1 MPETC
6 QHCGRVLSPGEPA
19 FLTDNQ
25 TRVVCRPCLE
35 TTERN
40 VIIRSELAYYGVT
53 NDDAS
58 RKRAELSASLG
69 RKPNR
74 IEVIQALYDDLLV
87 HADPRQ
93 RSSMYIG
100 LAVEYHIAGLN
111 PFAMKEEVAR
121 IRLADCRTGYVRI
134 LSTKGCEACR
144 ALDGQVLTVDEALEQ
159 MPIPCRDCTY
169 GISDTEPFGWCRC
182 MYVSVRKP
190 KR

>member
-6 QHCGRVLSPGEPA
+6 QHCGRLLSSGEPA

-35 TTERN
+35 TTERP
-40 VIIRSELAYYGVT
+40 VIVRPELAHYGVT

-58 RKRAELSASLG
+58 RKRAELSATLG

-74 IEVIQALYDDLLV
+74 IEVIHALYDDLL
-87 HADPRQ
+87 ADADAQ
-93 RSSMYIG
+93 RRKMLYIG
-100 LAVEYHIAGLN
+100 LAVEYHVAGLD
-111 PFAMKEEVAR
+111 PFPIKREVAR
-121 IRLADCRTGYVRI
+121 STLVGLHSDYVRI
-134 LSTKGCEACR
+134 LSSKGCEACR
-144 ALDGQVLTVDEALEQ
+144 ALDGRVMTVDEALKQ

-169 GISDTEPFGWCRC
+169 GVSETEPFGWCRC
-182 MYVSVRKP
+182 MFIAARKP

>member
-6 QHCGRVLSPGEPA
+6 QHCGRLLSPGEPG

-40 VIIRSELAYYGVT
+40 VIIRPELAHYGIT
-53 NDDAS
+53 NDAAA
-58 RKRAELSASLG
+58 RKRDELTANLG

-74 IEVIQALYDDLLV
+74 IEVIQALYDDLLA

-100 LAVEYHIAGLN
+100 LAVEYHLAGLD
-111 PFAMKEEVAR
+111 PFPIKQEIAR
-121 IRLADCRTGYVRI
+121 ATLAGFHGRHVRI
-134 LSTKGCEACR
+134 LSSKGCEACR
-144 ALDGQVLTVDEALEQ
+144 ALNGRVLTVDEALEQ

-182 MYVSVRKP
+182 MYISVRKP